1 MKHQHLSK
9 TQAAKTNQ
17 SPQTATNT
25 TSDAHPVL
33 QMQADIGNR
42 ATSHLLSS
50 QKPIQAKPLFGGLS
64 SELSIQPKLTIG
76 AVGDKYEQEADTVA
90 SQVVNR
96 INSPAALTVQRE
108 EMLPEDEELMMKPTV
123 QRYSDNQESVA
134 ATPDLEA
141 SIQQSRGGGEAL
153 PDDIRQPM
161 EQEFGADFSG
171 VKVHA
176 NSQADKL
183 NSAIQAKAFTTRQD
197 IFFKQGEYNPNT
209 RGGKELLAHEL
220 THVVQQNG
228 GEVQG
233 QVSRQISE
241 DTIQRVDDDENPILQ
256 KKRKRR
262 NALTNEIYN
271 NQSSSGSGGQIS
283 QSNSGSLT
291 IPTTDVST
299 HTPTVTSTSGQT
311 ITTTTTP
318 NNMTPVNHNAP
329 EYTKANLKPHKDKRV
344 EMFLDDHSV
353 SHLFR
358 KFCETEF
365 SVENFDFY
373 QAIMKYFDNPS
384 MDIAEIIIKLFIEE
398 GSKLEVNI
406 SGKNLKYS
414 LLQAYSNK
422 NINLISEALIKLH
435 ECVMTNLNDTFS
447 RFEFTEKAMSIV
459 SSRFDKTTDN
469 PTKSNVYT
477 RKNISLFDKIVQFY
491 EKKTKG
497 LPEKHK
503 SEFYEM
509 IYKLQSK
516 EIESILDDSS
526 LL

>member
-9 TQAAKTNQ
+9 TQAVKTNQ

-42 ATSHLLSS
+42 ATSQILSS
-50 QKPIQAKPLFGGLS
+50 QKPIQAKPLFSGLS

-76 AVGDKYEQEADTVA
+76 AVGDKYEKEADTVA

-141 SIQQSRGGGEAL
+141 SIQQSRGGGQPL
-153 PDDIRQPM
+153 PDNIRQPM
-161 EQEFGADFSG
+161 EQEFGADFGG

-233 QVSRQISE
+233 QVSTGISVDKIQRTITTITNNQSTSQTNNQTSIIPVPDIMLNYNLKTILLEFCNEGKNLDIYFAWQIIQNCIAFQSQETFQNVINKCINKNSSYEINTNQKLLQKIKNSQYNDIDLKPNLIELLKEVEGNLMDVVSRLNVSE
-241 DTIQRVDDDENPILQ
+241 DDIGIRWKNAKEIYRTNQNNVPN
-256 KKRKRR
+256 KRR
-262 NALTNEIYN
+262 NAIVFNPKN
-271 NQSSSGSGGQIS
+271 AQGQ
-283 QSNSGSLT
+283 
-291 IPTTDVST
+291 
-299 HTPTVTSTSGQT
+299 
-311 ITTTTTP
+311 
-318 NNMTPVNHNAP
+318 
-329 EYTKANLKPHKDKRV
+329 E
-344 EMFLDDHSV
+344 
-353 SHLFR
+353 
-358 KFCETEF
+358 
-365 SVENFDFY
+365 
-373 QAIMKYFDNPS
+373 
-384 MDIAEIIIKLFIEE
+384 
-398 GSKLEVNI
+398 SKL
-406 SGKNLKYS
+406 
-414 LLQAYSNK
+414 
-422 NINLISEALIKLH
+422 
-435 ECVMTNLNDTFS
+435 
-447 RFEFTEKAMSIV
+447 
-459 SSRFDKTTDN
+459 
-469 PTKSNVYT
+469 
-477 RKNISLFDKIVQFY
+477 
-491 EKKTKG
+491 
-497 LPEKHK
+497 
-503 SEFYEM
+503 
-509 IYKLQSK
+509 
-516 EIESILDDSS
+516 
-526 LL
+526 